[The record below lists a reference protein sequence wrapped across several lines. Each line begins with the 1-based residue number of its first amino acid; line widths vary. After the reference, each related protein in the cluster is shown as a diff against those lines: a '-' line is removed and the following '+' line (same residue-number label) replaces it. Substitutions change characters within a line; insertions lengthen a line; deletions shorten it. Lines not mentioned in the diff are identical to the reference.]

1 MGHLIHATRRDAFL
15 RVLNT
20 VLVLCGLGALGIFV
34 TLVGWHVPAGWHT
47 ILGIVSRAVIV
58 VFVLQEFC
66 RILLQMS
73 PLEYMR
79 THKLE
84 CLLAVAASLEI
95 FLGNTLYEW
104 LGGLNTGLLPRTFTL
119 LYLASSQL
127 TLLALLVL
135 RGLRNN
141 RILSNRYLAPGA
153 VFMLSFALLI
163 LVGTL
168 LLKTPRATPAGIGW
182 VDAFFTATSAACV
195 TGLTTL
201 DTATA
206 FTRHGQWVILGLAQL
221 GGLGVMTF
229 TYFFAYFFAG
239 GVSLRNRIALRD
251 LLSEDTLGQAGSVL
265 GTIVGFTF
273 VCEAVGA
280 VAIYGFLGAG
290 PDSVVGGLLAKLG
303 MDVCSAGVIPTGERL
318 FFAVFH
324 AVMAFCSAGFSTLSG
339 NLADGALV
347 NNGGVL
353 LVILLLVIAGGIGF
367 PVVQNCWQ
375 AAGAALRRRLGLPF
389 SHPPRISTNTT
400 LVLMTTLILFVGGT
414 LVFHTSEFLVG
425 NRNSGPHSPWFVS
438 AFYAVAARTSG
449 FTLTSDMLFTPATSI
464 IVMFLMFVGGSP
476 SSTAG
481 GIKTTTLGVAALSLR
496 HVITG
501 RRDIEAFGRR
511 LDNSIAHR
519 ALATILLA
527 IGFLLLV
534 TMLLCLLHPEL
545 PVADLAFEAVSAT
558 STAGMSRG
566 ITPRLGDPAKIVIVM
581 AMFLGRVGV
590 LTCLVAFVSR
600 REGPGY
606 RLPEG
611 TIVIN

>member
-1 MGHLIHATRRDAFL
+1 MGHLIHATRRDACL
-15 RVLNT
+15 KALNT
-20 VLVLCGLGALGIFV
+20 VLILCGFGALGIFV
-34 TLVGWHVPAGWHT
+34 TLVGWHVPAQWHSV
-47 ILGIVSRAVIV
+47 LGTASRVVIA
-58 VFVLQEFC
+58 VFVFQELC
-66 RILLQMS
+66 RILLQTR
-73 PLEYMR
+73 PLEYVR

-84 CLLAVAASLEI
+84 CLLAVVAALET
-95 FLGNTLYEW
+95 FLGGALYEW
-104 LGGLNTGLLPRTFTL
+104 LGGLNVGLSPRAFTL
-119 LYLASSQL
+119 LYLAFSQL
-127 TLLALLVL
+127 TLLILLVL

-141 RILSNRYLAPGA
+141 QILSNRYLAPGA

-168 LLKTPRATPAGIGW
+168 LLKTPRATPAGIAW
-182 VDAFFTATSAACV
+182 TDAFFTATSAACV

-251 LLSEDTLGQAGSVL
+251 LLSEDTLGQVGSVL

-273 VCEAVGA
+273 VCEALGA
-280 VAIYGFLGAG
+280 MAIYGFLEAG
-290 PDSVVGGLLAKLG
+290 PDSAMGALLAK
-303 MDVCSAGVIPTGERL
+303 VGVAVGGTETIPAGERP
-318 FFAVFH
+318 FFAIFH

-339 NLADGALV
+339 NLADGAV
-347 NNGGVL
+347 ANNGGVL

-375 AAGAALRRRLGLPF
+375 AAGAAFRRRLGFPF
-389 SHPPRISTNTT
+389 AHPPRISTNTSLVLATT
-400 LVLMTTLILFVGGT
+400 LVLFVGGT
-414 LVFHTSEFLVG
+414 LIFHISEFVVG
-425 NRNSGPHSPWFVS
+425 DRNSGPHSPWFVS

-464 IVMFLMFVGGSP
+464 IVMFLMFIGGSP

-481 GIKTTTLGVAALSLR
+481 GIKTTTLGVAVLSLR

-511 LDNSIAHR
+511 LNDSIAHR

-534 TMLLCLLHPEL
+534 TMSLCLLHPEL

-566 ITPRLGDPAKIVIVM
+566 ITPRLGEPAKAILVI

-590 LTCLVAFVSR
+590 LTCFVALVSR